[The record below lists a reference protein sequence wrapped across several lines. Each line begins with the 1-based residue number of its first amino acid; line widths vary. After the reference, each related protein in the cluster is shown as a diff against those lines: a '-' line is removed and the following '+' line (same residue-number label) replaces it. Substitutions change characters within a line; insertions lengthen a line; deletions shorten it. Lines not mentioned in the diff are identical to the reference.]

1 MGADVVTDFSL
12 PASVS
17 LLLQPLFAVLP
28 PAVAM
33 PQLVVDRPGDGARV
47 EQLEAILNTANLGP
61 ALRAALWIYVDDLDR
76 SHRISQGIDD
86 ATGAYW
92 HGIMHRREGDFANS
106 HYWFRKVGNHPAM
119 ASLSDYNAHTFIDT
133 VADWSRKGGGH
144 EATLVEMQRCEWI
157 ALFHFCAGKPG

>member
-17 LLLQPLFAVLP
+17 PLLQPLFAVLS
-28 PAVAM
+28 PAEAM
-33 PQLVVDRPGDGARV
+33 PQLVVDRPGDVARV
-47 EQLEAILNTANLGP
+47 EQLEAILDTANLAP
-61 ALRAALWIYVDDLDR
+61 ALKAALWLYVDDLDR

-86 ATGAYW
+86 ATGTYW

-106 HYWFRKVGNHPAM
+106 HYWFRKVENHPAM
-119 ASLSDYNAHTFIDT
+119 ALLPDYDPHVFIDT
-133 VADWSRKGGGH
+133 VADWSRKGSGH

-157 ALFHFCAGKPG
+157 ALFRFCAGERG